1 MMKTLRAA
9 LLRQTVP
16 SCCRLALLRPRL
28 IPPLLQMASD
38 THRLHQKA
46 LEGQVR
52 AQIVVNDT
60 LVEQT
65 PWNRDKLASLK
76 AQSACPPRALGLV
89 ADTIVQSDA
98 DLFRIS
104 AMNHGLKLGSCQI
117 MSRRALPIR
126 SQWRRRQRR

>member
-1 MMKTLRAA
+1 MILWPLTFLVIR
-9 LLRQTVP
+9 P
-16 SCCRLALLRPRL
+16 SLDIFVLCACDAT
-28 IPPLLQMASD
+28 QMASD

-76 AQSACPPRALGLV
+76 AQSAHA
-89 ADTIVQSDA
+89 A
-98 DLFRIS
+98 
-104 AMNHGLKLGSCQI
+104 NHGR
-117 MSRRALPIR
+117 SRVPRVCPSEHCAAR
-126 SQWRRRQRR
+126 